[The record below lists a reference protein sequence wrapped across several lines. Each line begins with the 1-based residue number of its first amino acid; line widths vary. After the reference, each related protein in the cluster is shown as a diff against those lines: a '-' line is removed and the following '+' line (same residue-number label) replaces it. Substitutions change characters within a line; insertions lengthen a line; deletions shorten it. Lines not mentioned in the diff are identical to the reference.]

1 MRTLKITVL
10 FLLVFSSIVK
20 AQSNL
25 SRNISLNIEQQK
37 LSSVLTMIEE
47 KGGFRFSYNS
57 NILPADS
64 LISIHENNLNIAE
77 TLDKILNHRFEY
89 RQSGNFVIIRYAPLN
104 WFC

>member
-1 MRTLKITVL
+1 MRTLRITVI
-10 FLLVFSSIVK
+10 FLLFFSSLIK

-37 LSSVLTMIEE
+37 LSSVLAMIEE

-57 NILPADS
+57 NILPVDS
-64 LISIHENNLNIAE
+64 LISIRENNLNIAE

-89 RQSGNFVIIRYAPLN
+89 RQSGNL
-104 WFC
+104 